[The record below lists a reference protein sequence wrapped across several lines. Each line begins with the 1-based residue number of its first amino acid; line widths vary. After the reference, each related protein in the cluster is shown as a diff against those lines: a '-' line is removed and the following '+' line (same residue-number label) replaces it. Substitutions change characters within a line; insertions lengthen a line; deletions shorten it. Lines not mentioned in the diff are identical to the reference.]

1 MANMLIPAEER
12 NLTPEEV
19 EALDRRR
26 RRGQLFLVICFQCII
41 VGTLVT
47 LWAGQDLTYS
57 PGWARPMFYW
67 DAILFTLAAIFGV
80 AGIRLRRGSNDSS
93 ATKLHSPNGLPLR
106 GCYQPCTGRQSDSK
120 SQTSLSV
127 AFVTPSGIIPV

>member
-1 MANMLIPAEER
+1 MANHLIPAEER

-26 RRGQLFLVICFQCII
+26 RRGQLFLVLCFQFII

-47 LWAGQDLTYS
+47 LWAGQDLAYS
-57 PGWARPMFYW
+57 PGFARPMFYW

-80 AGIRLRRGSNDSS
+80 AGVRLRRGS
-93 ATKLHSPNGLPLR
+93 TEF
-106 GCYQPCTGRQSDSK
+106 
-120 SQTSLSV
+120 LSY
-127 AFVTPSGIIPV
+127 